1 MSGEALLFINPKRG
15 KGGRFVKRAKAR
27 RRRRH
32 AARSHRRVARRR
44 HRRSRPAGARTAVG
58 YVVGSRPVRRRKLN
72 PRRHRAHRRRRHNP
86 MGGLSVR
93 GVLNQL
99 IPAAIGGTGA
109 VGLNIGLAYL
119 PIPDTLKTGPLAI
132 ATKVGG
138 ALLLGWGAGKLIG
151 RHNGQLVTL
160 GALTVVAYDV
170 IRQLVAQAMP
180 QLPGLADYED
190 MRLSAY
196 QNSNLGYVNPASI
209 VRNDTLAAYQEPS
222 GHAMGD
228 FGDGM

>member
-1 MSGEALLFINPKRG
+1 
-15 KGGRFVKRAKAR
+15 
-27 RRRRH
+27 
-32 AARSHRRVARRR
+32 
-44 HRRSRPAGARTAVG
+44 
-58 YVVGSRPVRRRKLN
+58 
-72 PRRHRAHRRRRHNP
+72 

-93 GVLNQL
+93 GVMNQL

-109 VGLNIGLAYL
+109 VGLNVALAYL

-132 ATKVGG
+132 ATKIGG

-180 QLPGLADYED
+180 TLPGLADYED

-196 QNSNLGYVNPASI
+196 QNGNLGYVNPASI
-209 VRNDTLAAYQEPS
+209 VRNDTLAAYQEG
-222 GHAMGD
+222 GHAVGD